1 MGADADGLE
10 SLEAARAGLETVRG
24 LVRDLRIPRL
34 RDLLSREAFD
44 AQLPTMVRE
53 AIASGSPDNNPRL
66 ASPEE
71 IAALYEAAF

>member
-1 MGADADGLE
+1 MHD
-10 SLEAARAGLETVRG
+10 
-24 LVRDLRIPRL
+24 LVRELHIPKL
-34 RDLLSREAFD
+34 RDLLSREAFE

-71 IAALYEAAF
+71 IAALYEAAFSFSEE